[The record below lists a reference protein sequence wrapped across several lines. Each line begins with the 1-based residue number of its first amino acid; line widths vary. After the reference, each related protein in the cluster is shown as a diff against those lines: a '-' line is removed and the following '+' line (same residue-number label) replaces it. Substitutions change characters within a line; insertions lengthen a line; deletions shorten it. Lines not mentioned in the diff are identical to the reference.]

1 MWLVRPLSFEIIEY
15 DGRASELSWKN
26 DLRHIF
32 FGNTTY
38 FEKKFSRS
46 IKLAWIYFRRL
57 LMFAYAFAGFL
68 VITKLVRYTFSMN
81 GAAAIATTFH
91 WNENSSS
98 KINFNDIIT

>member
-1 MWLVRPLSFEIIEY
+1 MNLLQKIINVR
-15 DGRASELSWKN
+15 
-26 DLRHIF
+26 LRF
-32 FGNTTY
+32 
-38 FEKKFSRS
+38 
-46 IKLAWIYFRRL
+46 
-57 LMFAYAFAGFL
+57 FAGFL